1 MRRREGAGG
10 LNLSARS
17 PHSVRTTRAV
27 AGCFATTAVEKTS
40 DASALRVAGGPIA
53 RLSPATRH
61 GLRGD
66 RTRKR
71 DGQEPPVKP
80 RERDIVM
87 ARGPFTTVR
96 ARDIGSD
103 PSPHR

>member
-1 MRRREGAGG
+1 MRRGEGAGG

-61 GLRGD
+61 GLRVAIEHESGTG
-66 RTRKR
+66 RSRR
-71 DGQEPPVKP
+71 WSP
-80 RERDIVM
+80 
-87 ARGPFTTVR
+87 
-96 ARDIGSD
+96 GSMI
-103 PSPHR
+103 SS